1 MIEIR
6 HRAIR
11 QGQSTQA
18 AYDDLYEARDL
29 LMRDSFYLWLIE
41 LMAPQPDEF
50 LLDVA
55 CGQGR
60 LIQLA
65 AAQGLNV
72 AGIDFSAVGMQT
84 NAQRAPKAKWLLG
97 DGEALPLADASVDC
111 LLNIGSLEH
120 YQQPWQGVREMARI
134 LKPGGRAC
142 ILVPNAYGFLGNIQH
157 VWSTGEIFDDGQPL
171 QRYATRRTWETLL
184 ERGGLQVER
193 LVPYSEV
200 NWPRTPQDWLWLA
213 RRPQKIV
220 RAALARF
227 IPPNFANQLVFLC
240 RRAPQGLSR
249 DPYPM
254 WALPW

>member
-11 QGQSTQA
+11 QGQTTQA
-18 AYDDLYEARDL
+18 AYDTLYEARDL

-41 LMAPQPDEF
+41 LIDPQPGE
-50 LLDVA
+50 LMLDVA

-65 AAQGLNV
+65 AAQGFNV
-72 AGIDFSAVGMQT
+72 TGVDFSYVGLQA
-84 NAQRAPKAKWLLG
+84 NAQRTPTAKWLLG

-111 LLNIGSLEH
+111 LLSIGSLEH
-120 YQQPWQGVREMARI
+120 YQHPWQGVCEMARV

-142 ILVPNAYGFLGNIQH
+142 LLLPNAYGLFGNIQH
-157 VWSTGEIFDDGQPL
+157 VLTTGEVFDDGQPL
-171 QRYATRRTWETLL
+171 QRYATRRTWETVLT
-184 ERGGLQVER
+184 RGGLQVER

-200 NWPRTPQDWLWLA
+200 NWPRTRQDWLWLA
-213 RRPQKIV
+213 RRPQRMV
-220 RAALARF
+220 RACLAHLV
-227 IPPNFANQLVFLC
+227 PPNFANQLVFFC
-240 RRAPQGLSR
+240 RRAPQGPTR
-249 DPYPM
+249 EPYPM

>member
-41 LMAPQPDEF
+41 LMAPQPGEF

-134 LKPGGRAC
+134 LKPGGRAG

-213 RRPQKIV
+213 RRPQKIM

-240 RRAPQGLSR
+240 RRAPQGPSR

>member
-6 HRAIR
+6 HRIIR

-18 AYDDLYEARDL
+18 AYDHLYQEREI

-41 LMAPQPDEF
+41 LIAPQPGEL

-60 LIQLA
+60 LVQLA
-65 AAQGLNV
+65 AQQGINATGV
-72 AGIDFSAVGMQT
+72 DFSYAGMVAAAQQT
-84 NAQRAPKAKWLLG
+84 PAAKWLLA
-97 DGEALPLADASVDC
+97 DGEVLPIADGSIDC

-120 YQQPWQGVREMARI
+120 YEHPLQGVRELARL
-134 LKPGGRAC
+134 LKPNGRAC
-142 ILVPNAYGFLGNIQH
+142 ILLPNAYGLFGNIQQ
-157 VWSTGEIFDDGQPL
+157 VLLRGEVFDDGQPL

-184 ERGGLQVER
+184 ARGGLQVER
-193 LVPYSEV
+193 LVPYSEF
-200 NWPRTPQDWLWLA
+200 NLPRTARDWFWLA

-220 RAALARF
+220 RALLTKNAPLNLANHF
-227 IPPNFANQLVFLC
+227 VFLC
-240 RRAPQGLSR
+240 RRAPQGASSE
-249 DPYPM
+249 PYPM

>member
-6 HRAIR
+6 HRTIR

-18 AYDDLYEARDL
+18 AYDDLYQARDI

-41 LMAPQPDEF
+41 LIAPQPGER

-60 LIQLA
+60 LVQLAAQQGINATGVDFSYAGMLA
-65 AAQGLNV
+65 AAQ
-72 AGIDFSAVGMQT
+72 QT
-84 NAQRAPKAKWLLG
+84 PTAQWLLA
-97 DGEALPLADASVDC
+97 DGETLPIADGSIDC

-120 YQQPWQGVREMARI
+120 YEHPLQGVRELARL
-134 LKPGGRAC
+134 LKPNGRAC
-142 ILVPNAYGFLGNIQH
+142 ILLPNAYGLFGNIQY
-157 VWSTGEIFDDGQPL
+157 VLKTGEVLDDGQPL
-171 QRYATRRTWETLL
+171 QRYATRRTWEILL
-184 ERGGLQVER
+184 ARGGLQVER

-200 NWPRTPQDWLWLA
+200 NRPRTAQDWLWLA
-213 RRPQKIV
+213 RRPQKVV
-220 RAALARF
+220 RAFLAKF
-227 IPPNFANQLVFLC
+227 VPPNFANQLVFLC
-240 RRAPQGLSR
+240 RRAPQGPTS

>member
-18 AYDDLYEARDL
+18 AYDTLYTARDL

-41 LMAPQPDEF
+41 LIAPQPGE
-50 LLDVA
+50 LVLDVA

-65 AAQGLNV
+65 AAQGMNV
-72 AGIDFSAVGMQT
+72 AGIDFSFVGMQT
-84 NAQRAPKAKWLLG
+84 NAQRAPTAKWLLG

-120 YQQPWQGVREMARI
+120 YQHPLQGVCEMARV
-134 LKPGGRAC
+134 LKPSGRAC
-142 ILVPNAYGFLGNIQH
+142 ILLPNAYGLFGNIQH
-157 VWSTGEIFDDGQPL
+157 VLTSGEIFDDGQPL

-184 ERGGLQVER
+184 TRGGLQVER

-213 RRPQKIV
+213 RRPQRML
-220 RAALARF
+220 RACLAHYV
-227 IPPNFANQLVFLC
+227 PPNFANQLVFLC
-240 RRAPQGLSR
+240 RRAPQGPTNE
-249 DPYPM
+249 PYPM

>member
-41 LMAPQPDEF
+41 LMAPQPGEF

-72 AGIDFSAVGMQT
+72 TGIDFSAVGMQT
-84 NAQRAPKAKWLLG
+84 NAQRAPRAKWLLG

-213 RRPQKIV
+213 RRPQKIM

-240 RRAPQGLSR
+240 RRAPQGPSR